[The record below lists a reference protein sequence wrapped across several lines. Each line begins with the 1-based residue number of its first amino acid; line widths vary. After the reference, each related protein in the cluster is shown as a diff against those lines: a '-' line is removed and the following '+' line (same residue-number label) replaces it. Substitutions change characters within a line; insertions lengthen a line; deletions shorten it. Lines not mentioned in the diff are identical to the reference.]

1 MAQLVVRNIDDEVKR
16 RLKARAEARGHSME
30 EEVRQI
36 LRDAT
41 LAPSRQESGLGM
53 RIARMF
59 EDIGLREGE
68 LTALPGEEPRIPEF
82 D

>member
-1 MAQLVVRNIDDEVKR
+1 MAQLVVRNIDEEVKR
-16 RLKARAEARGHSME
+16 RLKLRAEAHGHSME
-30 EEVRQI
+30 AEVRQI

-41 LAPSRQESGLGM
+41 LAPPGEEFGLGT

-59 EDIGLREGE
+59 EGIGLREGE
-68 LTALPGEEPRIPEF
+68 LPTLPDEEPRIPDF